1 MGFFVMIGNF
11 MSTIILGIDR
21 IFVDR
26 FFTIKDFAIY
36 SFAYTLISLFYI
48 LLNSV
53 QMVIYPYLT
62 RAKENTYKQVYEVI
76 RISITMLMSV
86 TLCGYFVIKFIVA
99 TFLPQY
105 TDSFRIL
112 IFLVPTV
119 IYSGQI
125 NILIGNYYKVLQKT
139 KEYTQN
145 NIIAFILSII
155 TNVIAYILYK
165 DIAAI
170 AVATLISF
178 ILWLVYSDW
187 YFIKTIKVNVT
198 RAYILDFLVI
208 CYIFI

>member
-1 MGFFVMIGNF
+1 
-11 MSTIILGIDR
+11 
-21 IFVDR
+21 
-26 FFTIKDFAIY
+26 
-36 SFAYTLISLFYI
+36 
-48 LLNSV
+48 
-53 QMVIYPYLT
+53 MVIYPYLT

-208 CYIFI
+208 AIFLFSAYFFEWYIGLFVYIVLLGILLAVNNRKDIINLISMIKKR